1 MLLGWLAFLIPII
14 ETINVELKKQY
25 ENYRLCIKRRENIL
39 SEANYVQVVT
49 LAKGADVTLPCFS
62 CVSPENAIEIESTY
76 KPSAGSIGRAF
87 IAAFDFFKEKILRST
102 NKIRDVNK
110 WKYDWQRAIMGQD
123 WRLLTKMH
131 ETGIRVEKIAD
142 KVKRFLAR
150 DNARIRVGDR
160 YELRITNVDRNITGY
175 YRCVNKHGKNRV
187 VSSMYYLDVIS
198 RANIKMIKSKL
209 DEIPSAVTIKEEKLS
224 GKLKAKPVISP
235 WSECSKC
242 GEEIGEQA
250 RSIQC
255 MIEPDGPLSHLPPA
269 STWIHLFGTV
279 PCYSTLVPLEQRRQ
293 FASSTTF
300 VQYRPCW
307 RACTTQLAVDRNLTS
322 VDELGETRL
331 LDYIPKGEF
340 LFGEILPRLLAP
352 VVRRNYLAIE
362 GDPVIFTCELPVDD
376 PTGVQ
381 WFSKRKG
388 AIQFKTI
395 EKQFKGRFLFDELSR
410 LYITKL
416 EMEDSDEY
424 FCYTSEKVLMG
435 VHYLRVL
442 ENDRTREYVANIE
455 MFFRFAAFT
464 FIFVLMIGQ
473 VMK

>member
-1 MLLGWLAFLIPII
+1 M
-14 ETINVELKKQY
+14 KKQY
-25 ENYRLCIKRRENIL
+25 EDYRLCIKRRESLL
-39 SEANYVQVVT
+39 SEANYVQVV
-49 LAKGADVTLPCFS
+49 LSIKDS
-62 CVSPENAIEIESTY
+62 VSPENAIEIESTY

-131 ETGIRVEKIAD
+131 ETVSYWDFRF
-142 KVKRFLAR
+142 RFLAR

-175 YRCVNKHGKNRV
+175 YRCVNKHGRNRV
-187 VSSMYYLDVIS
+187 VSAMYYLDVIS
-198 RANIKMIKSKL
+198 RANIKMVRKFLKVELRQLVTYSKR
-209 DEIPSAVTIKEEKLS
+209 LS
-224 GKLKAKPVISP
+224 VFQLTFFVQVSP

-250 RSIQC
+250 RRIQC
-255 MIEPDGPLSHLPPA
+255 MIEVRSVLPSCSTGLAGYAILFPQINCFPSILPLNLA
-269 STWIHLFGTV
+269 FFLK
-279 PCYSTLVPLEQRRQ
+279 
-293 FASSTTF
+293 
-300 VQYRPCW
+300 
-307 RACTTQLAVDRNLTS
+307 RACTTQVAVDRNLTS
-322 VDELGETRL
+322 VDELGETRV

-352 VVRRNYLAIE
+352 VVRRNYL
-362 GDPVIFTCELPVDD
+362 VRLLFQTTKSIFRCWWLLILLGGP
-376 PTGVQ
+376 GSNFLCKLQ
-381 WFSKRKG
+381 
-388 AIQFKTI
+388 
-395 EKQFKGRFLFDELSR
+395 GRFLFDEFSR